1 MASGMARIDWTS
13 SLLLHR
19 HRERER
25 EMTPSMRHRE
35 RKTKTKETNAGR
47 EDRRGPP
54 RPLKKKNSHEIFLR
68 RPKARQE
75 EAY

>member
-1 MASGMARIDWTS
+1 
-13 SLLLHR
+13 
-19 HRERER
+19 
-25 EMTPSMRHRE
+25 MRHRE

-54 RPLKKKNSHEIFLR
+54 RPLKKKNSHEIVLGR
-68 RPKARQE
+68 EKKRKK